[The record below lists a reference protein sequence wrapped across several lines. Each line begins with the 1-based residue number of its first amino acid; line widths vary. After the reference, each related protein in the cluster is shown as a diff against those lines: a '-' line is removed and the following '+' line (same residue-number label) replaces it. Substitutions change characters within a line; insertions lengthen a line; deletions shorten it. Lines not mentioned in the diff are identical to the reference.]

1 MDNTSNLIG
10 LLGGTFDPIHNGHL
24 AIGEAAH
31 QQLNLLEVQYI
42 PNHQSPH
49 KTLPFA
55 TGSQRLAM
63 IKLAIKDMAYFKVN
77 SIELDRAETSFTI
90 DTLRELKHQHSDQS
104 LCLIIG
110 SDSLLTL
117 NTWKDYQEILNIAHI
132 TVADRPNYPLPQ
144 KPWLEQLI
152 HSRKTT
158 SKSDLHHKEAGC
170 LYFLDTQQHTHSSTG
185 IRKKLH
191 ANYAIEG
198 LIPDKVIQYI
208 ASHAVY

>member
-1 MDNTSNLIG
+1 MDNTSQLIG

-31 QQLNLLEVQYI
+31 QQLNLQEVQYI

-49 KTLPFA
+49 KTLPYA
-55 TGSQRLAM
+55 TPSQRLAM
-63 IKLAIKDMAYFKVN
+63 VKLAIEDTPYFKTN

-90 DTLRELKHQHSDQS
+90 DTLRDLKHQHPDQS

-110 SDSLLTL
+110 SDALLTL

-132 TVADRPNYPLPQ
+132 TVANRPNYPLPQ
-144 KPWLEQLI
+144 ETWLEQLF
-152 HSRKTT
+152 HSHKTT

-170 LYFLDTQQHTHSSTG
+170 LYFLDTQQHTHTSMN

-191 ANYAIEG
+191 AGYTTEG
-198 LIPDKVIQYI
+198 LIPHKVKQYI
-208 ASHAVY
+208 ASHALY